1 MVKNLFFYRR
11 DHQMTKL
18 FYVFPFIG
26 LLLSFS
32 ILFAQDMP
40 HEGLSNEPSIP
51 PIELEASKDGIAA
64 ILFEALNSYYEKR
77 QGQEVALMLPIYRD
91 QFSNDSIRIQVGP
104 QQKMRGL
111 MVVQTKTAE
120 GYFYTMQVAFRTGHM
135 EIDPLSFSGIL
146 FSALKEWVDI
156 KKQEGYIPENL
167 RELTGKT
174 QGYILY
180 DLDAPAQLVISSA
193 ADEEGKTSQYGVQ
206 FSWLKQP
213 GRPKEIKYNESVYKI
228 LLNDQIRNDLFRK
241 FTEQGVED
249 PVLSVVT
256 HRVPVLAGG
265 AVSSSVIYDL
275 WFEPFDVREE
285 TEGKVVHLSVEI
297 KQGETLQETLIR
309 KWNLETFSQTAG
321 NAFSRFAEEDEN
333 VLSFEEE
340 EKLLEMKSDAQA
352 KKVSLR
358 GFIFPPGEGRTEVEV
373 DPAVSG
379 ILLSTEFDEAL
390 YKIRERVENGTI
402 LLSRVSKMA
411 PGDAQKNRGITDI
424 YQFDAIIPELPKA
437 TVSFY
442 EIPII
447 ATNQLCNTLT
457 SEGTLM
463 MRPYIDV
470 RDVGTNMSLPFEST
484 SAVQRPHVRVT
495 DPDEV
500 KSQAVF
506 QDGDL
511 DAIRQYIASKIDDQ
525 KFWEETVPKLLRD
538 PSSFVRG
545 PVAYALR
552 FKADLPEAVQYE
564 IPFLLKGDDSTIR
577 TMVDTLRFQKKWP
590 EAVWPELL
598 NLIKA
603 NDVSL
608 NKSIVAAVQ
617 SQKNWPQEFLQG
629 LERLKDIRRP
639 SVQATVGLLLNA
651 RPGTGPDTC
660 ESFFEGA

>member
-11 DHQMTKL
+11 DHKMTKL
-18 FYVFPFIG
+18 FYAFPFIG

-32 ILFAQDMP
+32 ILFAQEIP

-91 QFSNDSIRIQVGP
+91 QFSNDSIRIKVGP
-104 QQKMRGL
+104 QQKMRG
-111 MVVQTKTAE
+111 VTCVKTKTAE
-120 GYFYTMQVAFRTGHM
+120 GDFYTMQVAFRTGHL
-135 EIDPLSFSGIL
+135 ELDPLSFSGVL

-206 FSWLKQP
+206 FSWLKQS

-297 KQGETLQETLIR
+297 KQGETLQETL
-309 KWNLETFSQTAG
+309 
-321 NAFSRFAEEDEN
+321 
-333 VLSFEEE
+333 
-340 EKLLEMKSDAQA
+340 LEMKSDAQA

-379 ILLSTEFDEAL
+379 ILLSTEFAEAL

-463 MRPYIDV
+463 MRPFIDV

-545 PVAYALR
+545 PVAYAMR

-577 TMVDTLRFQKKWP
+577 TMVDTLRFQKK
-590 EAVWPELL
+590 
-598 NLIKA
+598 
-603 NDVSL
+603 
-608 NKSIVAAVQ
+608 
-617 SQKNWPQEFLQG
+617 
-629 LERLKDIRRP
+629 
-639 SVQATVGLLLNA
+639 
-651 RPGTGPDTC
+651 C
-660 ESFFEGA
+660 